1 MKAQNFALAL
11 FLATHALP
19 FAALAEPVEDINP
32 LKALIASEPENARAR
47 NDLGLRYLEA
57 GRLDEAENAFREAL
71 AVPPAYVIGPFLFG
85 DIYTDAERYQAAI
98 DDYQKIIDQN
108 AEYARAHNL
117 LGRVLLA
124 RNQAAPAL
132 AEFEEALR
140 IDPEYAE
147 ARKNLELASTNPA
160 SETARLPEAAD
171 AQPVSTK
178 QAWCGKRDLS
188 PLSPSEPAQAF
199 DSCPNRAREFRVR
212 HAVALNTADIWAA
225 PADSAA
231 VEFTAQAPE
240 APAAKPEIAP
250 DTETSDAAEVEETA
264 PEVKVLKAGVPETGP
279 ATPVAAKPAKPEKA
293 AALPEAGEDTQVA
306 ESHSAPAMEEWLFQ
320 YQK

>member
-1 MKAQNFALAL
+1 MKAQNIALAL
-11 FLATHALP
+11 LLATHALP
-19 FAALAEPVEDINP
+19 FAALAEPVEDIDP
-32 LKALIASEPENARAR
+32 LQALIASEPENARAR
-47 NDLGLRYLEA
+47 NDLGLRHLDA
-57 GRLDEAENAFREAL
+57 GRLDEAETAFREAL

-140 IDPEYAE
+140 INPEYAE
-147 ARKNLELASTNPA
+147 ARKNLELANMSPNK
-160 SETARLPEAAD
+160 ETALLATPMEK
-171 AQPVSTK
+171 AQPVATD
-178 QAWCGKRDLS
+178 QAWCGKREPS
-188 PLSPSEPAQAF
+188 PLSPRLPAQAF
-199 DSCPNRAREFRVR
+199 DACPNKAPDFRVR

-231 VEFTAQAPE
+231 VEFTPE
-240 APAAKPEIAP
+240 APAAKPE
-250 DTETSDAAEVEETA
+250 SA
-264 PEVKVLKAGVPETGP
+264 PEAAQTPESAKVDDAEPPVKVLKAGVPETAP
-279 ATPVAAKPAKPEKA
+279 QAQAVVQAARPEET
-293 AALPEAGEDTQVA
+293 AALPEADEDTQVA